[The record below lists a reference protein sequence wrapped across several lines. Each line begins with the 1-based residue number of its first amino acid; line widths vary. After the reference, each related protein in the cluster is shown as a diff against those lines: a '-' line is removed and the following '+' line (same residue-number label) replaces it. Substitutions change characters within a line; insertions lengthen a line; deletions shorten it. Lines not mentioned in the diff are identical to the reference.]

1 MKSCPYSH
9 KYQFVRWAYEH
20 ISEGGNPRKNLIKLL
35 SKKHLYYLWY
45 NFSKVSKDIS
55 RNTLYDMINKLKNN
69 KER

>member
-1 MKSCPYSH
+1 MKTCPYSH
-9 KYQFVRWAYEH
+9 KYQLVRWAYEH